1 MRKSSAVNLNHHIA
15 LVKQSSGLKV
25 EVTTDMTPFPSQG
38 VFVGGEMDILIPK

>member
-25 EVTTDMTPFPSQG
+25 EVPDMTPSPGQG